1 MQPITIRNR
10 LITNPVLDQIQK
22 TVDTYWDKGRS
33 HISHI
38 LCEKW
43 NWKQANG
50 CLKGMACRDL
60 LLRLERMDLI
70 KLPPAMKCVKNHK
83 KIFPV
88 SSFSIHTEP
97 ISGRVS
103 EFNQIDIELAAST
116 NKRKLWDSL
125 IHEYHYLGSKHIVGC
140 CLKYFAYIDSRLFC
154 LLGWGSAAWKV
165 GCRDNFIG
173 WSSEMRSINLNS
185 IANNVRFLIL
195 PWVKIKH
202 LASKVLA
209 LSVRVLSIDWQRKF
223 SEELVLLETFVDRSR
238 FQGTCYRAAN
248 WIYLGETK
256 GSGKSGAS
264 YHHHGIIKSVFV
276 YPLRPDFQ
284 KRLCQ

>member
-1 MQPITIRNR
+1 MQPLIIRNR
-10 LITNPVLDQIQK
+10 LITDATLNQIRN
-22 TVDTYWDKGRS
+22 TIDAHWNKGRT

-38 LCEKW
+38 LCEEW
-43 NWKQANG
+43 NWRQANG
-50 CLKGMACRDL
+50 SIKGIACRDL

-70 KLPPAMKCVKNHK
+70 KLPPSRRFISNRK
-83 KIFPV
+83 KIL
-88 SSFSIHTEP
+88 P
-97 ISGRVS
+97 ISLVSHAEPMTGRVD

-116 NKRKLWDSL
+116 DKRKLWDSL
-125 IHEYHYLGSKHIVGC
+125 VHEYHYLGSKHIVGS
-140 CLKYFAYIDSRLFC
+140 CLKYFVYLEGQLVC

-173 WSSEMRSINLNS
+173 WNAELRRIRLNS

-195 PWVKIKH
+195 PWVKIQH

-209 LSVRVLSIDWQRKF
+209 LSRHVLAIDWQGKF
-223 SEELVLLETFVDRSR
+223 SEELVLLETFVDQSR

-248 WIYLGETK
+248 WIYLGVTK

-276 YPLRPDFQ
+276 YPLKPDFRR
-284 KRLCQ
+284 RLCR

>member
-1 MQPITIRNR
+1 MQPISIRNR
-10 LITNPVLDQIQK
+10 IINDEALNQIQ
-22 TVDTYWDKGRS
+22 TTIDTHWDKGRS

-43 NWKQANG
+43 NWRQANG

-60 LLRLERMDLI
+60 LLRLERMDLLQ
-70 KLPPAMKCVKNHK
+70 LPPSKRAHSNRK
-83 KIFPV
+83 KILPI
-88 SSFSIHTEP
+88 SSLSIHSEP
-97 ISGRVS
+97 ITGRVDK
-103 EFNQIDIELAAST
+103 FNQIDIELASSAD
-116 NKRKLWDSL
+116 KRKLWDSVV
-125 IHEYHYLGSKHIVGC
+125 HEYHYLGCKHIVGSS
-140 CLKYFAYIDSRLFC
+140 LKYFVYLDAQLVC

-173 WSSEMRSINLNS
+173 WSSDRRRIGLNS

-195 PWVKIKH
+195 PWITIQH

-209 LSVRVLSIDWQRKF
+209 LSARVLCIDWAQKF

-248 WIYLGETK
+248 WTYLGETK

-276 YPLRPDFQ
+276 YPLKSDFRR
-284 KRLCQ
+284 RLCR